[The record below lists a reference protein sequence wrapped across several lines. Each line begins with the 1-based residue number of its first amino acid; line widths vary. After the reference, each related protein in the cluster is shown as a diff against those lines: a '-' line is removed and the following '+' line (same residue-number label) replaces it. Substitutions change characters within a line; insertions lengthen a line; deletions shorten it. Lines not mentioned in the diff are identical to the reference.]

1 MAIQARRGLETD
13 FKPEKMLP
21 GELAVTTD
29 TRKIYATFAP
39 GDCKRMATYEDMV
52 DDIEEAN
59 EEIIRNMTTVVSEAT
74 TNAQNAT
81 AAAETATTNA
91 TAAAEAAEQ
100 AAQSVTATIAT
111 STQAGAVKP
120 TNDFLIGE
128 AGALKLNTEFTVP
141 EGLTNLVS
149 GSDWNVILGQLAKMV
164 GEYIDEKL
172 NGYSTIG
179 DVIAYSGSSPI
190 SMTGLKSAIDTL
202 TSNLKKA
209 ESKLV
214 KFTLS
219 NLDALNTAVQGLI
232 GVKKITAFMECS
244 SKKMWCIGI
253 WCVNSAKCICLSK
266 INSTDVTI
274 TTTYG
279 FELYY
284 DANNYEIIKV
294 KKDTSGTISFAYQAK
309 IGFAGDTTNVN
320 CALLIEY

>member
-13 FKPEKMLP
+13 FNPEKMLP

-141 EGLTNLVS
+141 EGLSNLVS
-149 GSDWNVILGQLAKMV
+149 GSDWNVILGQLAKLV
-164 GEYIDEKL
+164 EGYIDDKL
-172 NGYSTIG
+172 TGFSTAG
-179 DVIAYSGSSPI
+179 DVVAKSADNPI
-190 SMTGLKSAIDTL
+190 SMAGLKESVTSISDRSEIQVLSDTYGVYYAKRAGIVNVWINCESAVTSLTNVGDLPVGYRPPRTTVFCSYNAKTYAYITSEGKVVIVPIDAGGPCLCTL
-202 TSNLKKA
+202 TYISN
-209 ESKLV
+209 
-214 KFTLS
+214 
-219 NLDALNTAVQGLI
+219 
-232 GVKKITAFMECS
+232 
-244 SKKMWCIGI
+244 
-253 WCVNSAKCICLSK
+253 
-266 INSTDVTI
+266 
-274 TTTYG
+274 
-279 FELYY
+279 
-284 DANNYEIIKV
+284 
-294 KKDTSGTISFAYQAK
+294 
-309 IGFAGDTTNVN
+309 
-320 CALLIEY
+320 